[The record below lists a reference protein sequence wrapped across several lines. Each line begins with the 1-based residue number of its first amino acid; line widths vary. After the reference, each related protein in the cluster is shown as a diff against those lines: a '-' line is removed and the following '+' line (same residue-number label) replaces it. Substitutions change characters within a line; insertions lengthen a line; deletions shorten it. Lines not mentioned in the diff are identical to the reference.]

1 MSWDLLILALI
12 AVVVLFQL
20 YNVLGRRVGFKAED
34 KAENKLGAPKGDEGE
49 GPIGRPAQDRV
60 VDRLRLPNLDALK
73 AKDSNF
79 NEVNFVEKSREA
91 YEQIVLAFNRGEID
105 NLKERLSE
113 SVFDVFSKA
122 VAARGEQ
129 KAVAVSFVDAPK
141 ADMDLIDLKDD
152 RAQVRM
158 RFLSELVYETRTA
171 SSEVG
176 VPDEV
181 HKQHRRTA
189 EYWTFQKN
197 LKSAANP
204 WILVRVEAA
213 KA

>member
-1 MSWDLLILALI
+1 MSWELLILALV

-34 KAENKLGAPKGDEGE
+34 KPGAPRIEDTE
-49 GPIGRPAQDRV
+49 GPIGRPAQDKPS
-60 VDRLRLPNLDALK
+60 DRLRLPNLDALK

-79 NEVNFVEKSREA
+79 NEANFVEKSREA

-105 NLKERLSE
+105 GLKERLSE
-113 SVFDVFSKA
+113 DVFAVFGKA
-122 VAARGEQ
+122 IAARGEA
-129 KAVAVSFVDAPK
+129 KAIAVAFVDSPK

-158 RFLSELVYETRTA
+158 RFLSELVYETRTPPA
-171 SSEVG
+171 EVG
-176 VPDEV
+176 QPDQV